1 MTSTTEIA
9 KAISGRL
16 EARGLLAD
24 WLQFGPDGERMDMV
38 LMMNQ
43 AHPEPE
49 CQRHFAI
56 CVFDGAKLTDAA
68 PEWLNISGQDEPEL
82 SWCRYADF
90 DGAQYDSLEELLD
103 NEDIREGDE
112 VFFGEKQPYD
122 GLKTIDADWVVSG
135 IQRRAGDDL
144 GVMFVGK
151 EGWGYSEA
159 ALNELDAFLTA
170 WMKKHNP
177 TGYYLISEGKEY
189 IVTAED
195 LA

>member
-9 KAISGRL
+9 KAIAGQL

-24 WLQFGPDGERMDMV
+24 WLQTGPDGQRMDMV

-56 CVFDGAKLTDAA
+56 CVFDGANLTDAA
-68 PEWLNISGQDEPEL
+68 PEWLQVMLKNEPEL
-82 SWCRYADF
+82 SWSRYADF
-90 DGAQYDSLEELLD
+90 DGAQYDSLEELID
-103 NEDIREGDE
+103 NEDIREGD
-112 VFFGEKQPYD
+112 VVYFGEKLPYD
-122 GLKTIDADWVVSG
+122 GMKTIDADFVAEQIQERVS
-135 IQRRAGDDL
+135 DDI
-144 GVMFVGK
+144 GQYAESWEYAK
-151 EGWGYSEA
+151 E
-159 ALNELDAFLTA
+159 ALDELDTFLTE

-177 TGYYLISEGKEY
+177 TGFYLISEDKEY

>member
-1 MTSTTEIA
+1 MTRTTEKA
-9 KAISGRL
+9 KAIAGQL
-16 EARGLLAD
+16 EARGLLAE
-24 WLQFGPDGERMDMV
+24 WLQIGPDGERMDMV

-56 CVFDGAKLTDAA
+56 CVFDGANLTDAA
-68 PEWLNISGQDEPEL
+68 PEWLNIGGQDEPEL
-82 SWCRYADF
+82 SWCQYADF

-103 NEDIREGDE
+103 CEDIREGD
-112 VFFGEKQPYD
+112 VVYFGEKRPYD
-122 GLKTIDADWVVSG
+122 GLKTIDADFVAEQ
-135 IQRRAGDDL
+135 IQERASDDI
-144 GVMFVGK
+144 G
-151 EGWGYSEA
+151 EYAESWEYSEA
-159 ALNELDAFLTA
+159 ALDELDTFLTA

-177 TGYYLISEGKEY
+177 TGFYLISEDKEY

>member
-9 KAISGRL
+9 KAIAGQL

-43 AHPEPE
+43 SHPEPE

-56 CVFDGAKLTDAA
+56 CVFDGANLTDAA
-68 PEWLNISGQDEPEL
+68 PEWLREIHLGTME
-82 SWCRYADF
+82 YAWSYYYDF
-90 DGAQYDSLEELLD
+90 DGPHFDSLEELLD
-103 NEDIREGDE
+103 NYDIREGDK
-112 VFFGEKQPYD
+112 VYVGEKRPYD
-122 GLKTIDADWVVSG
+122 GLKAIDADFIAEAIQERISG
-135 IQRRAGDDL
+135 DL
-144 GVMFVGK
+144 GVCA
-151 EGWGYSEA
+151 ESWEYDDA
-159 ALNELDAFLTA
+159 AMGELDTFLTA

-177 TGYYLISEGKEY
+177 TGFYLISEDKEY

>member
-9 KAISGRL
+9 KAIAGQL
-16 EARGLLAD
+16 EERGLLAD
-24 WLQFGPDGERMDMV
+24 WLQFGPDGEPIDMV

-56 CVFDGAKLTDAA
+56 CVFDGANLTDAA

-82 SWCRYADF
+82 SWCRDADF
-90 DGAQYDSLEELLD
+90 DGAQYDSLEELID
-103 NEDIREGDE
+103 CEDISEGD
-112 VFFGEKQPYD
+112 VVYFGEKRPYD
-122 GLKTIDADWVVSG
+122 GMKTIDADFVAEQIQERVS
-135 IQRRAGDDL
+135 DDI
-144 GVMFVGK
+144 G
-151 EGWGYSEA
+151 EYAESWEYTEE

-177 TGYYLISEGKEY
+177 TGFYLISEDKEY